1 MKKLKFLY
9 PILALAI
16 LLISLVFVP
25 TTFCSA
31 FKGNTECYEYGYR
44 IFTELGKEQSDNYS
58 YDSISLKTDVY
69 IIQIIVTLVTL
80 YGIYLIILR
89 KK

>member
-31 FKGNTECYEYGYR
+31 FKGNTECYEDGYR

-58 YDSISLKTDVY
+58 YDSISLAH
-69 IIQIIVTLVTL
+69 IFASSLVGNVLVSGLTP
-80 YGIYLIILR
+80 YLRI
-89 KK
+89 